1 MSFDRGGFGAVTTF
15 ARFIFGLDMRSAS
28 SAASRADR
36 VGTGVN
42 CRGSSVGEEGD
53 DDLETPDL
61 VWVVLAVVEET
72 PPPLV
77 ATDDCGAA
85 DFLDET
91 FATSDSASRDLPD
104 VPTPE
109 LLFSSKLMEAGS
121 RRPGSS
127 SCRKTPF
134 VVFSI
139 ALELR
144 RLTGKLAPSIPRSL
158 SGRLENCRRAV
169 SKRDASFSIF

>member
-1 MSFDRGGFGAVTTF
+1 M
-15 ARFIFGLDMRSAS
+15 
-28 SAASRADR
+28 
-36 VGTGVN
+36 N

-91 FATSDSASRDLPD
+91 FATSDSASVSEHRSPN
-104 VPTPE
+104 
-109 LLFSSKLMEAGS
+109 
-121 RRPGSS
+121 
-127 SCRKTPF
+127 SCQRKQ
-134 VVFSI
+134 
-139 ALELR
+139 
-144 RLTGKLAPSIPRSL
+144 TGP
-158 SGRLENCRRAV
+158 
-169 SKRDASFSIF
+169 